1 MKQMFFSF
9 FQQGHNRIIAYS
21 RPVYFCLC
29 CGLIWL
35 LDYGSRN
42 ISTTRFRLYGM
53 AFTNPLLLLSA
64 RDLVIGEWLFHGF
77 ESFASPQLKSSPPHL
92 VMTLLHHHLL
102 NAVHLVS
109 VGKSSLSFAEVY
121 GENSPLL

>member
-1 MKQMFFSF
+1 MFFF
-9 FQQGHNRIIAYS
+9 FKQGHNRIIAYS

-64 RDLVIGEWLFHGF
+64 RDLVIG
-77 ESFASPQLKSSPPHL
+77 
-92 VMTLLHHHLL
+92 
-102 NAVHLVS
+102 
-109 VGKSSLSFAEVY
+109 
-121 GENSPLL
+121 

>member
-1 MKQMFFSF
+1 MINIGSEAICSRRVKVTLSTKNEQMLVFLWFLF
-9 FQQGHNRIIAYS
+9 KQGHNRIIAYS

-42 ISTTRFRLYGM
+42 ISTTRFKLYGM

-77 ESFASPQLKSSPPHL
+77 ELFALNRRPF
-92 VMTLLHHHLL
+92 LLL
-102 NAVHLVS
+102 
-109 VGKSSLSFAEVY
+109 
-121 GENSPLL
+121 

>member
-1 MKQMFFSF
+1 MISFHSEAICSIRVKVTYVKKKKLQMLVVLWFLFK
-9 FQQGHNRIIAYS
+9 QGHNRIIAYS

-42 ISTTRFRLYGM
+42 ISTTRFKLYGM

-77 ESFASPQLKSSPPHL
+77 ELFALQW
-92 VMTLLHHHLL
+92 
-102 NAVHLVS
+102 
-109 VGKSSLSFAEVY
+109 
-121 GENSPLL
+121 